1 MGTVQCD
8 ETYVGPRKPRYA
20 GTSKRG
26 PWHQQDSFIL
36 FCAAERQGQ
45 IRRRVVSD
53 VTGATLKAAIRE
65 EVDSRARIV
74 R

>member
-1 MGTVQCD
+1 MLEPASVD
-8 ETYVGPRKPRYA
+8 R
-20 GTSKRG
+20 GTSKT
-26 PWHQQDSFIL
+26 PL
-36 FCAAERQGQ
+36 FCAAERPGQ